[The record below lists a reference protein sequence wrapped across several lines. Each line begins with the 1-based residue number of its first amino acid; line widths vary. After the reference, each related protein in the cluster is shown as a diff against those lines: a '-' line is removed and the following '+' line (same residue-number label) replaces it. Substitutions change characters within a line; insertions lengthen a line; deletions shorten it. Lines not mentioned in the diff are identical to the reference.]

1 MTSDSIVF
9 DRKLLAAFTLYITA
23 LFASNTVGIKIMP
36 FFFGTHLSTAIFAFP
51 LVFITTDVV
60 GEVYGKAHARAFV
73 LFGFISLIIFLGFNA
88 LSNVMPASPDFLM
101 PEAYD
106 QIFGLS
112 LRFTLASLIAYIAGE
127 YQDVLSFFFLRA
139 KTGGRFFWLRSNL
152 SNCWGQAVDTVLWYS
167 IAFIGVYP
175 LKVIILMMIPWW
187 VFKVAAGVLYS
198 PLSYLGIWLL
208 RDKVIAV
215 ERLT

>member
-1 MTSDSIVF
+1 MTSGSITF

-51 LVFITTDVV
+51 LVFLTTDVV

-73 LFGFISLIIFLGFNA
+73 LFGFVSLIIFLSFNA
-88 LSNVMPASPDFLM
+88 LSNVMPVSPDFLM

-112 LRFTLASLIAYIAGE
+112 LRFTFASLIAYIAGE

-175 LKVIILMMIPWW
+175 LKTIILMMIPWW
-187 VFKVAAGVLYS
+187 AFKVGAGVLYS
-198 PLSYLGIWLL
+198 PLSYVGIWLL
-208 RDKVIAV
+208 RRDTTVV
-215 ERLT
+215 RS